1 MVIDLFADGTGILH
15 GNDGVVIA
23 IKPEQS
29 GELVIGAERFPID
42 GKTVPNV
49 QATGIKPCL
58 FVASGGGTYDCG
70 LVVCETGKIKPVHRE
85 TETTVK
91 LKRKSEDLEA
101 RIERLEKQL
110 QTVNEQLSYDSLDF
124 II

>member
-1 MVIDLFADGTGILH
+1 MVIDLFKDGTGILH
-15 GNDGVVIA
+15 GNDGVVVA

-29 GELVIGAERFPID
+29 GELVIGAERFHVD

-58 FVASGGGTYDCG
+58 FVATGGDTYDCG
-70 LVVCETGKIKPVHRE
+70 LVVCESGKIKPVHRE

-91 LKRKSEDLEA
+91 LKKKCEDLEA
-101 RIERLEKQL
+101 RIERLENAL
-110 QTVNEQLSYDSLDF
+110 QGINEQLVYDGLDF